1 MLDKDGKYE
10 IHLTPE
16 LVGYIS
22 EMMSE
27 EKEKIK
33 GDDLEPLIL
42 PLIEEWKKA
51 EEKYCGYDTSEFVEK
66 ITQGKFN

>member
-22 EMMSE
+22 EMM
-27 EKEKIK
+27 
-33 GDDLEPLIL
+33 
-42 PLIEEWKKA
+42 A